1 MPWRN
6 RLLFTLST
14 LIVLFMAGAV
24 YLAHERAMGLVHPGR
39 TFPERTPEQVGLASV
54 EDVRFP
60 SSDGLL
66 LAAWFIPPGE
76 ENPGPTVIF
85 VHGLGANRSGLLDQA
100 KLLVDHGY
108 GALLLDLR
116 NHGESEGSLTTMG
129 YLEVEDIRGAVAYL
143 LGRSEVDPQRIGILG
158 HSLGGGI
165 VIMAAARIPELR
177 AVVAE
182 SAFTSLEDNIAQGV
196 RQLTGLPPFPFAPL
210 VIAFGEQEA
219 GVDIQQVR
227 PVHDVAQISPRAIL
241 LIHGEKDTLIEV
253 GNARELYA
261 AARAPKRLYVI
272 ANAAHSDL
280 LEADPHRLEQELVD
294 FLATYLVSR

>member
-1 MPWRN
+1 MDRIWAMIAAWARRLSPLVPEAHLKARRMPWRN

-100 KLLVDHGY
+100 K
-108 GALLLDLR
+108 R
-116 NHGESEGSLTTMG
+116 
-129 YLEVEDIRGAVAYL
+129 
-143 LGRSEVDPQRIGILG
+143 
-158 HSLGGGI
+158 
-165 VIMAAARIPELR
+165 
-177 AVVAE
+177 
-182 SAFTSLEDNIAQGV
+182 
-196 RQLTGLPPFPFAPL
+196 
-210 VIAFGEQEA
+210 
-219 GVDIQQVR
+219 
-227 PVHDVAQISPRAIL
+227 
-241 LIHGEKDTLIEV
+241 
-253 GNARELYA
+253 
-261 AARAPKRLYVI
+261 
-272 ANAAHSDL
+272 
-280 LEADPHRLEQELVD
+280 
-294 FLATYLVSR
+294 